1 MKLKNVK
8 LSVKLF
14 FALGIIAVATVIVG
28 AIGHVQ
34 ITGLGND
41 IHNIGDMR
49 IPDIVDYEKM
59 NLEKLN
65 IRAYTMEVLTFQN
78 RDDARND
85 ISNSINKINETWRR
99 IDEIYTSLQSRP
111 RQTERG
117 KQLMERADNEFRAW
131 KTAYAVLSNLL
142 IRMSK
147 EAKGEL
153 KDEMFEEFTEKY
165 YQEIPISDKM
175 TLTFNELTTNNINDT
190 TEMVKE
196 NNIQA
201 KTAKMFMIA
210 ITSIAGIFSII
221 IALILTRAITGP
233 VNKAVTY
240 AQEIAE
246 GNLTANLDVDQ
257 KDEIGILGNAL
268 KQMQEKLKE
277 VIASVMSGSDNIAAA
292 SMQLSSGSQQVSQGA
307 SEQAS
312 SAEEVSS
319 SMEEMVANIQQNTDN
334 AQEAE
339 KISQKVNEGVNK
351 VGFAA
356 QESLSSIKNIAE
368 KIGIIN
374 DIAFQTNILALNA
387 AVEAARAGEQGR
399 GFAVVAAEVRKLAER
414 SKVAADEIVAL
425 STKSVNVTENASQLM
440 EALIPE
446 IERTAKL
453 VQEIA
458 AASMEQS
465 SGADQVNT
473 AIQQLNQV
481 TQQNAAA
488 SEEMATSS
496 EELSSQAD
504 QLKEIISYFTI
515 DDSKTYKHKQSKSTV
530 YAPKVAQVHKVKH
543 NASAEKGKGTVIK
556 MGNDGEPSS
565 THTAAHFTPKSTA
578 NDNDFDNF

>member
-14 FALGIIAVATVIVG
+14 FAMGIIAVATVIVG
-28 AIGHVQ
+28 AIGHIQ
-34 ITGLGND
+34 ITGLGNNM
-41 IHNIGDMR
+41 HNIGNMR

-59 NLEKLN
+59 NIDRARIRSNTLEVFLQEGK
-65 IRAYTMEVLTFQN
+65 R
-78 RDDARND
+78 DAREE
-85 ISNSINKINETWRR
+85 ISNIFKEKK
-99 IDEIYTSLQSRP
+99 EIWKSVEKTYASMQSRP
-111 RQTERG
+111 RQTELG
-117 KQLMERADNEFRAW
+117 KQLMTRVDGEYKEWRKSHEEIDLLLSRLSTETDTTTKAMLFRNFKA
-131 KTAYAVLSNLL
+131 AYENAVIYANQ
-142 IRMSK
+142 M
-147 EAKGEL
+147 GETF
-153 KDEMFEEFTEKY
+153 DELA
-165 YQEIPISDKM
+165 S
-175 TLTFNELTTNNINDT
+175 NNINNT

-201 KTAKMFMIA
+201 QTAKMFMIT
-210 ITSIAGIFSII
+210 ITSIAVVVSII
-221 IALILTRAITGP
+221 IAIVLTRAITGP

-246 GNLTANLDVDQ
+246 GNLTTNLDVEQ

-268 KQMQEKLKE
+268 KQMQDKLKE

-334 AQEAE
+334 AQEAD
-339 KISQKVNEGVNK
+339 KISLKVQDGVNK
-351 VGFAA
+351 VGAA
-356 QESLSSIKNIAE
+356 SKESLISIRDIAE

-515 DDSKTYKHKQSKSTV
+515 DDNATIRRKQRAKVDYTLETAQAQKVKQHS
-530 YAPKVAQVHKVKH
+530 KVAKK
-543 NASAEKGKGTVIK
+543 EKGTVIK
-556 MGNDGEPSS
+556 MSESEPVSSQMAANFSPKASSND
-565 THTAAHFTPKSTA
+565 K
-578 NDNDFDNF
+578 DFENF